1 MHEYIKGLQTAS
13 GNFLN
18 MRELK
23 PVIVEPADRQLKLF

>member
-1 MHEYIKGLQTAS
+1 MYEYIKGLQTAS